1 MCTNVIKKRH
11 STAQKCSTQD
21 GLQDPY
27 CLGMNLHFCLHVWQM
42 THATT
47 IVIPTQGMVYQS
59 VSRYDRIGKTMS
71 TLQMCSM
78 LAFIILF
85 LSYFSFQQ
93 CMVMIQA

>member
-27 CLGMNLHFCLHVWQM
+27 CLGMNVHFCLHVWQM

-47 IVIPTQGMVYQS
+47 IVIPTQPKGWSISQLVDM
-59 VSRYDRIGKTMS
+59 TE
-71 TLQMCSM
+71 
-78 LAFIILF
+78 
-85 LSYFSFQQ
+85 
-93 CMVMIQA
+93 